1 MDIWAIFECNN
12 LSHVTL
18 GPVLPVPLEGHT
30 ESTVPLGHGQAILG
44 GLSIY
49 LSQKKIYV
57 INCQRRDCFVS
68 TLTQELSVQ
77 RSYSVVIPLPDNLA
91 GCVTG
96 GKEIITSQSKLLQ
109 ESDFFDLQTVCIQL
123 LSVMAFVT
131 MKLTIFIVLLMVEIV
146 VDHVSIETTVQI
158 VSALLEK
165 MMHRLKI
172 ILLLLM
178 AIVMMKS
185 TMKIAIMTVETAVEH
200 A

>member
-1 MDIWAIFECNN
+1 MNIWAIFECIKYICSSN

-30 ESTVPLGHGQAILG
+30 ESTVPLGHGQAMLG

-57 INCQRRDCFVS
+57 INCRRRNCFVS

-96 GKEIITSQSKLLQ
+96 GKETITSQSKLLQ
-109 ESDFFDLQTVCIQL
+109 ESDF
-123 LSVMAFVT
+123 
-131 MKLTIFIVLLMVEIV
+131 
-146 VDHVSIETTVQI
+146 
-158 VSALLEK
+158 
-165 MMHRLKI
+165 
-172 ILLLLM
+172 
-178 AIVMMKS
+178 
-185 TMKIAIMTVETAVEH
+185 
-200 A
+200 